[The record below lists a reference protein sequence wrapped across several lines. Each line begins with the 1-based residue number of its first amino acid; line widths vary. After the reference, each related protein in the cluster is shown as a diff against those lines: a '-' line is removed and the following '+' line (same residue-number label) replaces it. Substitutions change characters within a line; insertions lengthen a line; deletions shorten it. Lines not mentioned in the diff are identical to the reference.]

1 MVACYVRT
9 FRRGVTAKGWRR
21 CLAHSRQL
29 WGCSAPPRCSQSQ
42 GALWLRNEYLARSRP
57 RSHRSRSL
65 LRSANMGFGGNQL
78 GNQERA
84 AAIEVIFSW
93 SINTKRGVDHQSAV
107 GVPAVVGGSLL
118 LFGNCGDRRK
128 LPKAD
133 KKLHPQRRLV
143 VAYQVCVPPLRTNTK
158 ALGGCGKWGC
168 IPVALLLYGP
178 LDGGANQRPE
188 VELTVSRRDL
198 VDEISLICQNF
209 CYIKSRA

>member
-1 MVACYVRT
+1 VVACYVRT

-93 SINTKRGVDHQSAV
+93 SINTKRGVDHHRQLVFQQSLAAVCCCLETVVTGVSCQKQTKSCIPKGGLWSRTKSAYHPCVPTRKLLV
-107 GVPAVVGGSLL
+107 GVANGVVFRLHCCCMAHWMAEPIRGQRSNSLCRGEIL
-118 LFGNCGDRRK
+118 LTRFR
-128 LPKAD
+128 
-133 KKLHPQRRLV
+133 
-143 VAYQVCVPPLRTNTK
+143 
-158 ALGGCGKWGC
+158 
-168 IPVALLLYGP
+168 
-178 LDGGANQRPE
+178 
-188 VELTVSRRDL
+188 
-198 VDEISLICQNF
+198 
-209 CYIKSRA
+209 